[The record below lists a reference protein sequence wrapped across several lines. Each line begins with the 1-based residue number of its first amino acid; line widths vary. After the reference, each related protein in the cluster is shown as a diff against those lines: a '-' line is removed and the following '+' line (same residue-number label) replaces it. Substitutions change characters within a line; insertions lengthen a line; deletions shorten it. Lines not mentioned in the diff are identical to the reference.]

1 MNPHYGKHFVAIIGG
16 SVAGSEAAI
25 LLAEKGHR
33 AIVFDQK
40 MLPYGKIEDGLPNWH
55 VGLRDKEEAAI
66 DKRMT
71 HPNIRFVPGF
81 TLGKDARIEDLLN
94 EWGFSAVIVAI
105 GAWHDRKIEV
115 DGIDKYYNQG
125 IVKQNDLVYWFN
137 HKHEPNYTGPK
148 YTLKN
153 NTAIVGGGLASLD
166 MAKVVMIE
174 LVQKG
179 LKENKGIDVDMFT
192 LEKRGPN
199 KILEEHQTSL
209 EELNIEPCTLFY
221 RRDAADMPLYPRKK
235 DTPEGIA
242 QARKVSQRLLENY
255 AEKYLFKFEPR
266 CVPKVVLDKDGKFNG
281 IRFQRLDIQEGKLVE
296 IAGDEFDFITEMLIS
311 SIGSLP
317 KETPSLPI
325 VHNYL
330 KTTGAQGFQV
340 EGFDNV
346 FAVGN
351 VVTGRGNILESR
363 KHGRE
368 ITDIIIDEHLGTKDP
383 MEAKYENIFR
393 NIESDVIQKMDD
405 INTSLAEAKL
415 PDNSKV
421 DVILNTTKK
430 LQQRVGYTGDYAAWV
445 EQNRPLRLENIVE

>member
-1 MNPHYGKHFVAIIGG
+1 
-16 SVAGSEAAI
+16 
-25 LLAEKGHR
+25 
-33 AIVFDQK
+33 
-40 MLPYGKIEDGLPNWH
+40 
-55 VGLRDKEEAAI
+55 
-66 DKRMT
+66 
-71 HPNIRFVPGF
+71 
-81 TLGKDARIEDLLN
+81 
-94 EWGFSAVIVAI
+94 
-105 GAWHDRKIEV
+105 
-115 DGIDKYYNQG
+115 
-125 IVKQNDLVYWFN
+125 
-137 HKHEPNYTGPK
+137 
-148 YTLKN
+148 
-153 NTAIVGGGLASLD
+153 
-166 MAKVVMIE
+166 
-174 LVQKG
+174 
-179 LKENKGIDVDMFT
+179 MFT

-209 EELNIEPCTLFY
+209 EELNIDPCTLFY

-266 CVPKVVLDKDGKFNG
+266 CVPKEVLEKDGKFNG

-317 KETPSLPI
+317 KATPSLPI

-340 EGFDNV
+340 EGFNNV

-368 ITDIIIDEHLGTKDP
+368 ITDIIIEEHLGTTDP
-383 MEAKYENIFR
+383 MEAKYEKIFR

-430 LQQRVGYTGDYAAWV
+430 LQQRVGYAGDYAAWV